1 MFTKERSTAM
11 KGIAIAA
18 MLFHHCFF
26 TSKIYSGYV
35 VNFFPLSEYLVNNIA
50 VFGKFCVGTFA
61 FVSGYG
67 LTLKWEQSAAKGDNL
82 SRFFLSRYIQTM
94 SGFWF
99 IYPLCL
105 LFCHLMD
112 GRTAAVYIG
121 SNTISTAW
129 QYLLSFLGV
138 ARLMGTPNLIYEW
151 WYLSA
156 AVIFIL
162 LVPLFCQ
169 MTKKLGGTASL
180 LLVVLIPRL
189 LGMEI
194 AGGTHPFSFLM
205 PTALGVVACR
215 TDFFVRIRQLFSPFA
230 CQTCGRA
237 VLFAFA
243 LLGMVVAYFL
253 YRKLPFEQYW
263 ELKYGLVPLIVILC
277 CSETVLTSP
286 LTLRIFGY
294 LGRHSM
300 NMYLLHMLFLT
311 YFKVFLF
318 HGRHFLVSF
327 ALLLA
332 GSLALSILVE
342 WLKKCLRWQALTQWL
357 LSRILG

>member
-1 MFTKERSTAM
+1 M

-61 FVSGYG
+61 IVSGYG

-129 QYLLSFLGV
+129 Q
-138 ARLMGTPNLIYEW
+138 
-151 WYLSA
+151 
-156 AVIFIL
+156 
-162 LVPLFCQ
+162 
-169 MTKKLGGTASL
+169 
-180 LLVVLIPRL
+180 
-189 LGMEI
+189 
-194 AGGTHPFSFLM
+194 
-205 PTALGVVACR
+205 
-215 TDFFVRIRQLFSPFA
+215 
-230 CQTCGRA
+230 
-237 VLFAFA
+237 
-243 LLGMVVAYFL
+243 
-253 YRKLPFEQYW
+253 
-263 ELKYGLVPLIVILC
+263 
-277 CSETVLTSP
+277 
-286 LTLRIFGY
+286 
-294 LGRHSM
+294 
-300 NMYLLHMLFLT
+300 
-311 YFKVFLF
+311 
-318 HGRHFLVSF
+318 
-327 ALLLA
+327 
-332 GSLALSILVE
+332 
-342 WLKKCLRWQALTQWL
+342 
-357 LSRILG
+357 